1 MIKITN
7 KMMKIITLVIIQS
20 LKVDNHKHRWEKQR
34 GMNMQMKEEKL
45 LENGHRILCILLEE
59 LLQVIKNLTYL

>member
-1 MIKITN
+1 
-7 KMMKIITLVIIQS
+7 MMKIITLVIIQS
-20 LKVDNHKHRWEKQR
+20 LKVDNHKHRWEKQL
-34 GMNMQMKEEKL
+34 GMNMKMKEEKL